1 MLDRLSSFLA
11 TVLPSSNKSRQNL
24 QYRTE
29 KCLNCEHPLDKSDV
43 FCPHCSQLNSNKKLH
58 FSDLFNEFFAS
69 IFAYDSRLVKTLK
82 VLMFRPGIITK
93 EYVAGKRMTYANPFR
108 FYLSV
113 SIVFFLFIGIISKI
127 EEYSDRKSVTK
138 STTTKPIKTTNVK
151 SSEEA
156 LLLADSIIKATNQ
169 NNQIP
174 DAVKKNI
181 SAIAIQDTLLIKE
194 NQIIASSETEQQ
206 TTTAYISEAAIDTLP
221 KGQKFWKR
229 IGAYQKYHKDNPQH
243 TPKTAL
249 ENIGHYRTAT
259 NLWLYKKVADID
271 FFRKNPGFAKDYFLS
286 KLPFVIFFFIP
297 VFAFCIKLVYI
308 RRDFT
313 YMEHLLFAFHVQS
326 FFFVL
331 MIFASFFD
339 FIFITDVFISI
350 FLFVFCFY
358 LYKALRNFYEQGRF
372 KTIVKFM
379 ILNTLFSILAT
390 FTAVVYAL
398 LSFSLY

>member
-11 TVLPSSNKSRQNL
+11 SVLPSSDKSRQNL

-82 VLMFRPGIITK
+82 IIMFRPGIITK
-93 EYVAGKRMTYANPFR
+93 QYVAGKRMTYANPFR

-113 SIVFFLFIGIISKI
+113 SIIFFLLLGLISKI
-127 EEYSDRKSVTK
+127 EEYSYQRVSSK
-138 STTTKPIKTTNVK
+138 STTTKPVKTSVK

-156 LLLADSIIKATNQ
+156 IILADSISKAADRTKQ
-169 NNQIP
+169 LP
-174 DAVKKNI
+174 DAVKKNL
-181 SAIAIQDTLLIKE
+181 SAIAAQDTLFIKE
-194 NQIIASSETEQQ
+194 TQIKETSKKSEQ
-206 TTTAYISEAAIDTLP
+206 TTPEYISETTLDTLP
-221 KGQKFWKR
+221 KVQKFWKR
-229 IGAYQKYHKDNPQH
+229 VGAYQKYHKEYPQH
-243 TPKTAL
+243 TPRTAL
-249 ENIGHYRTAT
+249 ENIGHHSTTT

-271 FFRKNPGFAKDYFLS
+271 FFRKNPSFATDYFLS

-331 MIFASFFD
+331 MILASFFD

-350 FLFVFCFY
+350 FLFAFCLY
-358 LYKALRNFYEQGRF
+358 LYKAMRNFYEQGRF

>member
-11 TVLPSSNKSRQNL
+11 SVLPSSDKSRQNL

-82 VLMFRPGIITK
+82 IIMFRPGIITK
-93 EYVAGKRMTYANPFR
+93 QYVAGKRMTYANPFR

-113 SIVFFLFIGIISKI
+113 SIIFFLLLGLISKI
-127 EEYSDRKSVTK
+127 EEYSYQRVSSKT
-138 STTTKPIKTTNVK
+138 TTTKPVKTTNVK

-156 LLLADSIIKATNQ
+156 IILADSIIKATNQ
-169 NNQIP
+169 NNQLP
-174 DAVKKNI
+174 DAVKKNL
-181 SAIAIQDTLLIKE
+181 SAIAVQDTLLIKE
-194 NQIIASSETEQQ
+194 NQIKEVSEKSKQ
-206 TTTAYISEAAIDTLP
+206 TTTTYISETALDTLP
-221 KGQKFWKR
+221 KGQKVWKR
-229 IGAYQKYHKDNPQH
+229 IGAYQKYHKAHPEH
-243 TPKTAL
+243 SPKIAV
-249 ENIGHYRTAT
+249 ENIGHYKTAT

-271 FFRKNPGFAKDYFLS
+271 FFRKNHSFAKDYFLS

-331 MIFASFFD
+331 MILASFFD

-350 FLFVFCFY
+350 FLFAFCLY
-358 LYKALRNFYEQGRF
+358 LYKAMRNFYEQGRF